1 MADPRAESARAA
13 ENAARSV
20 YSRLI
25 AILTAR
31 TGDIASAEDALSQAF
46 TSALKTWPEKGVP
59 NAPEAWLLA
68 AAKRNWIDRSRRTAT
83 ASAAEPDLIQ
93 RIEEAAM
100 DSADPD
106 MPDPRLGLMFLCAHP
121 AIDPAVRTPLML
133 QTVLGLS
140 AERIASVFLIRKETM
155 SARLV
160 RAKSKVKTAGIPF
173 GIPGLEAWHGRLDAV
188 LSAVYGAYT
197 LGQDS
202 NDVTDMTSGGLRSE
216 AEWLARLLVELLP
229 DSGESKGLL
238 ALILFSEARRAARIG
253 AAGEFVPLSE
263 QDTTLWDAEL
273 IHEAQSLLK
282 AASRADDGG
291 RYQLEAAIQSVHALR
306 AVTGQ
311 TDWATLLHL
320 YDALMA
326 TSPSLGAA
334 IARAAV
340 LVETKGPD
348 AALDAL
354 SDLPTERLGKHG
366 PYHATLAH
374 CLSAAGKP
382 TDSVAAYRKAADL
395 APHPSV
401 ADWLLARAKQL
412 TT

>member
-1 MADPRAESARAA
+1 
-13 ENAARSV
+13 
-20 YSRLI
+20 
-25 AILTAR
+25 
-31 TGDIASAEDALSQAF
+31 
-46 TSALKTWPEKGVP
+46 
-59 NAPEAWLLA
+59 
-68 AAKRNWIDRSRRTAT
+68 
-83 ASAAEPDLIQ
+83 
-93 RIEEAAM
+93 M
-100 DSADPD
+100 DSVNPD

-121 AIDPAVRTPLML
+121 AIDPGVRTPLML

-140 AERIASVFLIRKETM
+140 AERIASVFLVRKETM

-160 RAKSKVKTAGIPF
+160 RAKGKVKTAGIPF
-173 GIPGLEAWHGRLDAV
+173 GIPGREAWPGRLDAV

-202 NDVTDMTSGGLRSE
+202 TDTTDMTSGGLRSE
-216 AEWLARLLVELLP
+216 AEWLARLLIELIP
-229 DSGESKGLL
+229 ESGEGKGLL
-238 ALILFSEARRAARIG
+238 ALILFCEARRDARIDVDG
-253 AAGEFVPLSE
+253 GFVPLSE
-263 QDTTLWDAEL
+263 QDTALWDAEL
-273 IHEAQSLLK
+273 INEAQSLLK
-282 AASRADDGG
+282 AASLAEGGG

-348 AALDAL
+348 AALDEL
-354 SDLPTERLGKHG
+354 SDLPAERLGKHG

-374 CLSAAGKP
+374 CLSAAGRP
-382 TDSVAAYRKAADL
+382 TDAVAAYRKAADL
-395 APHPSV
+395 APNPAV
-401 ADWLLARAKQL
+401 AEWLLTKAKHL